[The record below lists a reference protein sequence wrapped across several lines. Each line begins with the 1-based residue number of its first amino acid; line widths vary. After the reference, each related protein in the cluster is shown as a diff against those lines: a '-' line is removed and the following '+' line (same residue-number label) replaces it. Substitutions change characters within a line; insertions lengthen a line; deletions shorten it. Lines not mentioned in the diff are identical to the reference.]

1 MINFLIYLPFLN
13 VFYTYKKQEILRI
26 LQDGMLTHDAKEDFL
41 EEKYQAYVMKADEIG
56 HLVMEPG
63 QVCYEPVIAL
73 FGKQVIKNDKTID
86 RRQISDVVFS
96 HPELLEKLNQII
108 HPAVKQY
115 IKEQLEIKKQ
125 QGQKVCVVEAALLL
139 EDHYDAF
146 CDKVWYIHTDR
157 EIRIERL
164 MSSRGYTR
172 EKAGNI
178 IARQATE
185 EFCREH
191 ADYIIQNNG
200 DLKETWSQIEEGI
213 RAL

>member
-1 MINFLIYLPFLN
+1 MKIIGITGGVGAGKSTVLDHLE
-13 VFYTYKKQEILRI
+13 KQYNACV
-26 LQDGMLTHDAKEDFL
+26 LQ
-41 EEKYQAYVMKADEIG
+41 ADKIG

-63 QVCYEPVIAL
+63 GICYEQVIAL
-73 FGKQVIKNDKTID
+73 FGKQIIKNDKTID
-86 RRQISDVVFS
+86 RKMVSDVVFA
-96 HPELLEKLNQII
+96 HEEMRQKLDDII
-108 HPAVKQY
+108 HPAVKSY
-115 IKEQLEIKKQ
+115 ILDKIEEQKKA
-125 QGQKVCVVEAALLL
+125 GCTLMIVEAALLL

-146 CDKVWYIHTDR
+146 CDKVWYIHTDQ

-172 EKAGNI
+172 EKAENI

-185 EFCREH
+185 GFFREH

-200 DLKETWSQIEEGI
+200 DLDETWRQIKEGI

>member
-1 MINFLIYLPFLN
+1 MKIIGITGGVGAGKSTVLDHLEKQYN
-13 VFYTYKKQEILRI
+13 VCV
-26 LQDGMLTHDAKEDFL
+26 LQ
-41 EEKYQAYVMKADEIG
+41 ADKIG

-63 QVCYEPVIAL
+63 GICYGQVIAL
-73 FGKQVIKNDKTID
+73 FGKQIIKNDKTID
-86 RRQISDVVFS
+86 RKMVSDVVFA
-96 HPELLEKLNQII
+96 HEEMRQKLDDII
-108 HPAVKQY
+108 HPAVKSY
-115 IKEQLEIKKQ
+115 ILDKIEEQKKA
-125 QGQKVCVVEAALLL
+125 GCTLMIVEAALLL

-146 CDKVWYIHTDR
+146 CDKVWYIHTDQ

-172 EKAGNI
+172 EKAENI

-185 EFCREH
+185 GFFREH

-200 DLKETWSQIEEGI
+200 DLDETWRQIEEGI

>member
-1 MINFLIYLPFLN
+1 MKIIGITGGVGAGKSTVLDHLE
-13 VFYTYKKQEILRI
+13 KQYNACV
-26 LQDGMLTHDAKEDFL
+26 LQ
-41 EEKYQAYVMKADEIG
+41 ADKIG

-63 QVCYEPVIAL
+63 GICYGQVIAL
-73 FGKQVIKNDKTID
+73 FGKQIIKNDKTID
-86 RRQISDVVFS
+86 RKMVSDVVFA
-96 HPELLEKLNQII
+96 HEEMRQKLDDIS
-108 HPAVKQY
+108 HPAVKSY
-115 IKEQLEIKKQ
+115 MRDKIEEQKKA
-125 QGQKVCVVEAALLL
+125 GYTLMIVEAALLL

-146 CDKVWYIHTDR
+146 CDKVWYIHTDQ

-172 EKAGNI
+172 EKAENI

-185 EFCREH
+185 GFFREH

-200 DLKETWSQIEEGI
+200 DLDETWRQIEEGI

>member
-1 MINFLIYLPFLN
+1 MRQNKMKIIGITGGVGAGKSTILDHLE
-13 VFYTYKKQEILRI
+13 KQYNACV
-26 LQDGMLTHDAKEDFL
+26 LQ
-41 EEKYQAYVMKADEIG
+41 ADKIG

-63 QVCYEPVIAL
+63 GICYGQVIAL
-73 FGKQVIKNDKTID
+73 FGKQIIKNDKTID
-86 RRQISDVVFS
+86 RKMVSDVVFA
-96 HPELLEKLNQII
+96 HEEMRQKLDDII
-108 HPAVKQY
+108 HPAVKSY
-115 IKEQLEIKKQ
+115 ILDKIEEQKKA
-125 QGQKVCVVEAALLL
+125 GCTLMIVEAALLL

-146 CDKVWYIHTDR
+146 CDKVWYIHTDQ

-172 EKAGNI
+172 EKAENI

-185 EFCREH
+185 GFFREH

-200 DLKETWSQIEEGI
+200 DLDETWRQIEEGI

>member
-1 MINFLIYLPFLN
+1 MKIIGITGGVGAGKSTVLDHLE
-13 VFYTYKKQEILRI
+13 KQYNACV
-26 LQDGMLTHDAKEDFL
+26 LQ
-41 EEKYQAYVMKADEIG
+41 ADKIG

-63 QVCYEPVIAL
+63 GICYGQVIAL
-73 FGKQVIKNDKTID
+73 FGKQIIKNDKTID
-86 RRQISDVVFS
+86 RKMVSDVVFA
-96 HPELLEKLNQII
+96 HEEMRQKLDDII
-108 HPAVKQY
+108 HPAVKSY
-115 IKEQLEIKKQ
+115 ILDKIEEQKKA
-125 QGQKVCVVEAALLL
+125 GCTLMIVEAALLL

-146 CDKVWYIHTDR
+146 CDKVWYIHTDQ

-172 EKAGNI
+172 EKAENI

-185 EFCREH
+185 GFFREH

-200 DLKETWSQIEEGI
+200 YLDETWRQIEEGI

>member
-1 MINFLIYLPFLN
+1 MKIIGITGGVGAGKSTVLDHLE
-13 VFYTYKKQEILRI
+13 KQYNACV
-26 LQDGMLTHDAKEDFL
+26 LQ
-41 EEKYQAYVMKADEIG
+41 ADKIG

-63 QVCYEPVIAL
+63 GICYGQVIAL
-73 FGKQVIKNDKTID
+73 FGKQIIKNDKTID
-86 RRQISDVVFS
+86 RKMVSDVVFA
-96 HPELLEKLNQII
+96 HEEMRQKLDDII
-108 HPAVKQY
+108 HPAVKSY
-115 IKEQLEIKKQ
+115 ILDKIEEQKKA
-125 QGQKVCVVEAALLL
+125 GYTLLIVEAALLL

-146 CDKVWYIHTDR
+146 CDKVWYIHTDQ

-172 EKAGNI
+172 EKAENI

-185 EFCREH
+185 GFFREH

-200 DLKETWSQIEEGI
+200 DLDETWRQIEEGI

>member
-1 MINFLIYLPFLN
+1 MKIIGITGGVGAGKSTVLDHLE
-13 VFYTYKKQEILRI
+13 KQYNACV
-26 LQDGMLTHDAKEDFL
+26 LQ
-41 EEKYQAYVMKADEIG
+41 ADKIG

-63 QVCYEPVIAL
+63 GICYGQVIAL
-73 FGKQVIKNDKTID
+73 FGTQIIKNDKTID
-86 RRQISDVVFS
+86 RKMVSDVVFA
-96 HPELLEKLNQII
+96 HEEMRQKLDDII
-108 HPAVKQY
+108 HPAVKSY
-115 IKEQLEIKKQ
+115 ILDKIEEQKKA
-125 QGQKVCVVEAALLL
+125 GCTLMIVEAALLL

-146 CDKVWYIHTDR
+146 CDKVWYIHTDQ

-172 EKAGNI
+172 EKAENI

-185 EFCREH
+185 GFFREH

-200 DLKETWSQIEEGI
+200 DLDETWRQIEEGI

>member
-1 MINFLIYLPFLN
+1 MRQNKMKIIGITGGVGAGKSTVLDHLE
-13 VFYTYKKQEILRI
+13 KQYNACV
-26 LQDGMLTHDAKEDFL
+26 LQ
-41 EEKYQAYVMKADEIG
+41 ADKIG

-63 QVCYEPVIAL
+63 GICYGQVIAL
-73 FGKQVIKNDKTID
+73 FGKQIIKNDKTID
-86 RRQISDVVFS
+86 RKMVFDVVFA
-96 HPELLEKLNQII
+96 HEEMRQKLDDII
-108 HPAVKQY
+108 HPAVKSY
-115 IKEQLEIKKQ
+115 ILDKIEEQKKA
-125 QGQKVCVVEAALLL
+125 GCTLMIVEAALLL

-146 CDKVWYIHTDR
+146 CDKVWYIHTDQ

-172 EKAGNI
+172 EKAENI

-185 EFCREH
+185 GFFREH

-200 DLKETWSQIEEGI
+200 DLDETWRQIEEGI

>member
-1 MINFLIYLPFLN
+1 MKIIGITGGAGKSTVLDHLE
-13 VFYTYKKQEILRI
+13 KQYNACV
-26 LQDGMLTHDAKEDFL
+26 LQ
-41 EEKYQAYVMKADEIG
+41 ADKIG

-63 QVCYEPVIAL
+63 GICYGQVIAL
-73 FGKQVIKNDKTID
+73 FGKQIIKNDKTID
-86 RRQISDVVFS
+86 RKMVSDVVFA
-96 HPELLEKLNQII
+96 HEEMRQKLDDII
-108 HPAVKQY
+108 HPAVKSY
-115 IKEQLEIKKQ
+115 ILDKIEEQKKA
-125 QGQKVCVVEAALLL
+125 GCTLMIVEAALLL

-146 CDKVWYIHTDR
+146 CDKVWYIHTDQ

-172 EKAGNI
+172 EKAENI

-185 EFCREH
+185 GFFREH

-200 DLKETWSQIEEGI
+200 DLDETWRQIEEGI